1 MVPSGV
7 KFGCLFETCLL
18 KQAFITV
25 NFSFRTSFATF
36 HKFWYVIFS
45 FSFVSGYF
53 FNFSLMHWLVGSVFF
68 YLIFVNFQV
77 FLVFSWLEKLY
88 NMISVF
94 LNLLRLI
101 LWSNM

>member
-1 MVPSGV
+1 
-7 KFGCLFETCLL
+7 
-18 KQAFITV
+18 
-25 NFSFRTSFATF
+25 
-36 HKFWYVIFS
+36 
-45 FSFVSGYF
+45 
-53 FNFSLMHWLVGSVFF
+53 MHWLVGSEFF